1 VAVKP
6 ASTLGEQTFEADL
19 PLGSLPAGEFLLEL
33 KLAGD
38 GKEAKQF
45 VGFRVTS

>member
-1 VAVKP
+1 MKP
-6 ASTLGEQTFEADL
+6 ATAISEQTFEADL
-19 PLGSLPAGEFLLEL
+19 PLGSLPAGEYLLEL

-38 GKEAKQF
+38 GKEARQL